1 MVANDVRH
9 TERVVIVGHHIG
21 KRIGYISTSNN
32 FLCFP
37 RLVRQLLGGELRG
50 AVQAVLTYQK
60 EGEDDAAYEKPFSS
74 IEWNE
79 KTSVDVLALLEN
91 FVGPI
96 IRRQHGDG

>member
-1 MVANDVRH
+1 MVADEIRH

-37 RLVRQLLGGELRG
+37 RLVRQLIGGELRG
-50 AVQAVLTYQK
+50 AVQSVLTYQK
-60 EGEDDAAYEKPFSS
+60 EGEDDAADEKPFSS
-74 IEWNE
+74 VEWNE
-79 KTSVDVLALLEN
+79 KTSINVLALFKN